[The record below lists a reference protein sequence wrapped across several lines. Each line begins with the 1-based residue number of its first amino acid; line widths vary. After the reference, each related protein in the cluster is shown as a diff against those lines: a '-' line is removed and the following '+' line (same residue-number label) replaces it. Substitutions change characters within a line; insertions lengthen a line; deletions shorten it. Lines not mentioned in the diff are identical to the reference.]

1 MNMDPFEPFRRAAS
15 EHVMR
20 RLAEEY
26 GVEESIQLETGGD
39 IADFTYPCFQLA
51 KKIGKSPADIA
62 LALSAGV
69 QAGIIRVR
77 ATGGYVNIDA
87 QPELLARETVKAV
100 NGMRGEY
107 GRTDAGATTVLVEHT
122 SINPT
127 GPMHIGR
134 TRNAVIGDTLVRCMR
149 QAGVAVSSEYY
160 VNDVGKQVVVLY
172 WGLKKLMKTMPSG
185 KADHELLQYYV
196 KANEMLEKDESAA
209 AEVKD
214 LQQRLEGG
222 DTALLNE
229 TRKAAELVLG
239 GIRESL
245 QSINVIHDKFSFE
258 SDLIRDG
265 SVRKVIDRLRQLP
278 EAGEEKGAW
287 FIPFGGEEEADR
299 FYFTRSDG
307 TSLYTTRD
315 LAYHMDKL
323 SRFGHLVDVLGED
336 QKLGMKFLIRTLELL
351 GEAKRIDFLFHSF
364 VSLVEGRMSTR
375 HGVGVMVDDVV
386 TEAKARARE
395 EVLKRR
401 SDMPAEQV
409 DRIASAVG
417 VGAVRYNIVRLQ
429 PEKKLVFKWDEAL
442 NFEGS
447 SAPFVQ
453 YSHARA
459 CSILEK
465 AGGWAAVEPSYEEEN
480 ELRLARQLALFPSVL
495 REVSRTLAVH
505 KVAAYAQQTAS
516 EFNQFYRVVPVL
528 KAPENRLPARLSLVN
543 AARIVLEN
551 TLGCLGIEAPKSM

>member
-1 MNMDPFEPFRRAAS
+1 MDPFEPFRKAAS
-15 EHVMR
+15 EHVRR
-20 RLAEEY
+20 RLAEVY
-26 GVEESIQLETGGD
+26 GVEESIQLESGGD
-39 IADFTYPCFQLA
+39 IADFAYPCFQLA
-51 KKIGKSPADIA
+51 RRTGKSPAEIA
-62 LALSAGV
+62 SSLSAGAV
-69 QAGIIRVR
+69 GQAEMILVR
-77 ATGGYVNIDA
+77 STGGYVNIDA
-87 QPELLARETVKAV
+87 QPVRLASETVKTV
-100 NGMRGEY
+100 SRMKGEY

-134 TRNAVIGDTLVRCMR
+134 TRNAVIGDTLVRSLR

-172 WGLKKLMKTMPSG
+172 WGLKKLMKSMPEG
-185 KADHELLQYYV
+185 KADHVLLQYYV
-196 KANEMLEKDESAA
+196 RANEMLEKDESAA
-209 AEVKD
+209 AEVRE
-214 LQQRLEGG
+214 LQQRLESG

-229 TRKAAELVLG
+229 TRKVAELVLG
-239 GIRESL
+239 GLRESL
-245 QSINVIHDKFSFE
+245 ESINVLHDKFSFE
-258 SDLIRDG
+258 SDLIRNG
-265 SVRKVIDRLRQLP
+265 SVKKVVERLRQLP
-278 EAGEEKGAW
+278 QASEEKGAW
-287 FIPFGGEEEADR
+287 YIPFGGEGEADR

-323 SRFGHLVDVLGED
+323 SRYEHLVDVLGED
-336 QKLGMKFLIRTLELL
+336 QKLGMKFLIKTLELL

-364 VSLVEGRMSTR
+364 VSLEEGRMSTR
-375 HGVGVMVDDVV
+375 HGVGVIVDDVV
-386 TEAKARARE
+386 AEAKARARE

-401 SDMPAEQV
+401 SDMPAEEVQQ
-409 DRIASAVG
+409 IASAVG
-417 VGAVRYNIVRLQ
+417 VGAVRYNIVRVQ
-429 PEKKLVFKWDEAL
+429 PEKKLVFKWNEAL

-465 AGGWAAVEPSYEEEN
+465 AGEWEASEPSFEEEN

-495 REVSRTLAVH
+495 REVSKTLAVH
-505 KVAAYAQQTAS
+505 KVASYAQQTAS

-528 KAPENRLPARLSLVN
+528 KAPENRLPSRLSLVN